1 MLKHK
6 WVLTTFGVAILGLV
20 VAASGEAWGT
30 ANHTNYLTFS
40 GPVAL
45 PGVSLP
51 GGTYIFELANSDS
64 SRNIVV
70 VRSRDRSKQYLMA
83 FTMPISRPRDLPADR
98 RVTFGEASPSTPPPI
113 TAWYPA
119 GGSTGYQFLY
129 HDRGR

>member
-1 MLKHK
+1 MLNHK
-6 WVLTTFGVAILGLV
+6 WVLTTFGAAILGLI

-30 ANHTNYLTFS
+30 VNNTNYLTFS

-51 GGTYIFELANSDS
+51 GGTYIFELADS
-64 SRNIVV
+64 ASNRNVVV

-83 FTMPISRPRDLPADR
+83 FTTPISRPHDLPADR
-98 RVTFGEASPSTPPPI
+98 LVTFGEASTGTPPPI
-113 TAWYPA
+113 TAWYPDR
-119 GGSTGYQFLY
+119 SSSGYRFLY